1 MQLLPVWLVYSVMHE
16 LSSMIRVR
24 WSSFAAHST
33 LVKLSDRIGNH
44 HSIVSRRSITGHYS
58 ILSFGTGRCIS
69 FVGNS
74 DRSFGTGRCINCCHI
89 KCCRKYFVGTIQRLV
104 LDKLVKLIRLAE
116 RQLFWQVVPNHLHY
130 QRRILAYFVWLS

>member
-1 MQLLPVWLVYSVMHE
+1 MQLLPVQLVYSVMHE
-16 LSSMIRVR
+16 LSSMIRVG

-44 HSIVSRRSITGHYS
+44 HSIVSRRSITDHCS

-74 DRSFGTGRCINCCHI
+74 DRSFGRYINCYHI
-89 KCCRKYFVGTIQRLV
+89 TCCRKYFVGTIQRLA
-104 LDKLVKLIRLAE
+104 LNKLVKLIRLAE